1 MAKPLVSKKRARA
14 LSLALLLLG
23 LAFLILTQSWW
34 PWIMVVIGVPLAL
47 KQFLLG
53 RRKDAF
59 LSLAVFVGF
68 FTMAQFALSWK
79 ILLPILFITSAIY
92 ILCREWVEETLPPSE
107 VDKETDL
114 NRELEEESP
123 SAKK

>member
-23 LAFLILTQSWW
+23 LAFLILMQGWW
-34 PWIMVVIGVPLAL
+34 PWIMLIIGVPLAL

-53 RRKDAF
+53 RKKDAF
-59 LSLAVFVGF
+59 LSIAVFVGF

-79 ILLPILFITSAIY
+79 ILLPILFITSALY
-92 ILCREWVEETLPPSE
+92 ILCREWVEEVRPPSE
-107 VDKETDL
+107 VERETDL
-114 NRELEEESP
+114 NQELEEEGP
-123 SAKK
+123 AAKK